1 MCDVGRNE
9 GIVQVPGLIDTSAD
23 RGIPEHNGFYA
34 SFPFN
39 RPQQSSIH
47 LESFSIQNIMK
58 GVPPTPSASR
68 PHTSSSAGVSGNDAS
83 MLSASDAAQGG
94 GGRAAVF
101 NEEPPLN
108 LDERVRHMVT
118 CVMHVTY
125 HMSHV
130 TRHTSHVTGCGGF
143 K

>member
-1 MCDVGRNE
+1 MMCDVGRNE

-39 RPQQSSIH
+39 RPQQSSIQ

-68 PHTSSSAGVSGNDAS
+68 PHTSSSVGVTATNAS
-83 MLSASDAAQGG
+83 MMSTSDAAQG

-108 LDERVRHMVT
+108 LDERVRRMVA
-118 CVMHVTY
+118 
-125 HMSHV
+125 
-130 TRHTSHVTGCGGF
+130 
-143 K
+143 